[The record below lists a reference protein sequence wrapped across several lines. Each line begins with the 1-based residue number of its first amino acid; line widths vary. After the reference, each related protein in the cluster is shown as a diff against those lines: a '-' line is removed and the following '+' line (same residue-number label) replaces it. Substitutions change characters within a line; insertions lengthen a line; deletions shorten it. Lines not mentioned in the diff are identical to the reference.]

1 MGDVF
6 LYDGDCRFCSTS
18 ARWLERHAASAARV
32 EAWQHADLAPLGLSA
47 DDCRESV
54 QWVHDGQRVSGPDAI
69 AAYLRTS
76 TQPWRATGRVLA
88 APPSKHLTWP
98 VYRWMTRNRD
108 RLPGGTPESGLPRVR
123 TGVKGIRRRR
133 SGDLGACARLLRVVS
148 AEDGY
153 PVSWPEA
160 PRAWLTD
167 HVLDA
172 WVVERQGEMLGHVA
186 VSETAFDAV
195 SALRWRELTGCA
207 PHELAAVSRLF
218 VRSRVRG
225 QGIGA
230 ALLDVALADIRARGL
245 LPVMEV
251 VSASADAV
259 ALVEHQGW
267 RLVAMY
273 PWGERADRLQVY
285 YYEALARDAGIRG

>member
-1 MGDVF
+1 MSDVF

-18 ARWLERHAASAARV
+18 ARWLQRHAASTARV
-32 EAWQHADLAPLGLSA
+32 EAWQHADLTTLGLSA

-69 AAYLRTS
+69 AAYLRSS

-88 APPSKHLTWP
+88 APASKHLTWP
-98 VYRWMTRNRD
+98 VYRWMTRHRD
-108 RLPGGTPESGLPRVR
+108 HLPGGMPESDRPRVR
-123 TGVKGIRRRR
+123 TEVKGIRRRR
-133 SGDLGACARLLRVVS
+133 TRDLGSCVRLLRVVA

-153 PVSWPEA
+153 PVYWPEA
-160 PRAWLTD
+160 PRAWLTEP
-167 HVLDA
+167 VLDA
-172 WVVERQGEMLGHVA
+172 WVVERQGELLGHVA
-186 VSETAFDAV
+186 ISEPSHEAV
-195 SALRWRELTGCA
+195 SALRWRELTGRE
-207 PHELAAVSRLF
+207 PHERAEISRFF

-230 ALLDVALADIRARGL
+230 ALLDVALAEIRARGL
-245 LPVMEV
+245 LPMMEV

-259 ALVEHQGW
+259 ALVEKQGW

-273 PWGERADRLQVY
+273 PWGERTDRLQVY
-285 YYEALARDAGIRG
+285 YYEAPAEARHRG